1 MMLQRTTPTIHPA
14 RRWFMLSL
22 FGAAGLLLLARAVD
36 LQVLRTGFLQ
46 EHGDAR
52 SLRVVTVPAHRGMI
66 TDRNGEPL
74 AISTP
79 VDSVWVNPQEAR
91 AADQNTEKLAR
102 ALGLEPAELR
112 TLLRERAGREFV
124 YLRRQIAPE
133 QAAHVAEVKFPG
145 VYLQRE
151 YRRYYPAG
159 EITAHLLG
167 FTNVDDTGQEGVELA
182 FDAWL
187 RGVPGSKRVLRDSLG
202 RIVQDIESITP
213 ASPGRQLALSIDRR
227 IQYLAHRELQRA
239 VIEHG
244 ARGGA
249 VVMLDILTGEI
260 MAMVSQ
266 PAFNPNN
273 RGDLRSDRYRNR
285 AVTDVFEPGS
295 TLKPFTIA
303 AALASGQYHADTPVD
318 ARPGTLRISNHTI
331 RDIHDYG
338 MLDVTGVIR
347 KSSNVGASKIA
358 LAVGPQPIFEMYRA
372 LGFGQTTGSGFP
384 GEGSGQLQNYR
395 NWSELELATI
405 GFGYGLSV
413 TTLQLAQAYSVFGS
427 GGVLRPVS
435 LLKTDTPVP
444 GATVIDPGIAQT
456 VLGMLETVISAEGTG
471 LRAAVK
477 GYRVAGKTG
486 TVHKIEAGG
495 YAESRYLSLFAG
507 IIPAGNPRLVAVV
520 VVDEPHEGA
529 YYGGQVAAPVFAE
542 VMRGAVRILDI
553 PPDDMPAL
561 EHRAILAGATA
572 PVL

>member
-1 MMLQRTTPTIHPA
+1 MMLQRPTPVTHPA
-14 RRWFMLSL
+14 RRWFLLSL
-22 FGAAGLLLLARAVD
+22 FGVGAILLLARAVD
-36 LQVLRTGFLQ
+36 LQVLRTGFLR

-52 SLRVVTVPAHRGMI
+52 ALRVVTMPAHRGMI
-66 TDRNGEPL
+66 VDRNGEPL

-79 VDSVWVNPQEAR
+79 VDSVWVNPQQAR
-91 AADQNTEKLAR
+91 AAGQSAEMLAR
-102 ALGLEPAELR
+102 ALGFDAAELR
-112 TLLRERAGREFV
+112 ALLRERAGREFV

-133 QAAHVAEVKFPG
+133 QAARVAELKFPG
-145 VYLQRE
+145 VYLRRE
-151 YRRYYPAG
+151 YRRYYPTA

-182 FDAWL
+182 FDEWL
-187 RGVPGSKRVLRDSLG
+187 RGVPGSKRVLKDSLG

-213 ASPGRQLALSIDRR
+213 ASPGRELVLSIDRR
-227 IQYLAHRELQRA
+227 IQYLAQRELKRA
-239 VIEHG
+239 VVNHG
-244 ARGGA
+244 ARGGSL
-249 VVMLDILTGEI
+249 VILDILTGEV

-273 RGDLRSDRYRNR
+273 REKLRSDLYRNR
-285 AVTDVFEPGS
+285 AATDVFEPGS
-295 TLKPFTIA
+295 TIKPFTIA
-303 AALASGQYHADTPVD
+303 AALASGLFQPDTPVD
-318 ARPGTLRISNHTI
+318 ARTGMLRINNHTI

-358 LAVGPQPIFEMYRA
+358 LAVGPQPLFEMYRA
-372 LGFGQTTGSGFP
+372 LGFGRATGSGFP
-384 GEGSGQLQNYR
+384 GEGLGQLQNYQ

-413 TTLQLAQAYSVFGS
+413 TTLQLAHAYSVFGS
-427 GGVLRPVS
+427 GGVLLPVS
-435 LLKTDTPVP
+435 LVKVDAPVS
-444 GATVIDPGIAQT
+444 GTAVIDARVAHI
-456 VLGMLETVISAEGTG
+456 VLEMLETVISAEGTG

-520 VVDEPHEGA
+520 VVDEPKDGA

-561 EHRAILAGATA
+561 ENRAILAGAAA
-572 PVL
+572 PVM